1 MMILEGHLLS
11 THTQLSGS
19 VKVELGQ
26 HDKVGLKDRLLWGTN
41 IDILCPGTGRGCVCA
56 REKNL

>member
-1 MMILEGHLLS
+1 MS

-41 IDILCPGTGRGCVCA
+41 IDILCPGAGRGCVCA